1 MTQTFWLL
9 VLYKMSVFS
18 SPRQRARAGLC
29 VLALLDLVPTLRRL
43 SVVMLKWSPDLYTI
57 CISKAWG
64 AWGAMF

>member
-1 MTQTFWLL
+1 MMQTFWLV
-9 VLYKMSVFS
+9 VLCKMSLFS

-57 CISKAWG
+57 YIAKAWG
-64 AWGAMF
+64 A